1 MKKINM
7 HEELFDSRI
16 GANRPIIIDI
26 EKAEQAARDKLS
38 RAETLDDKISALQEI
53 SVIYAYDERHE
64 EALDLV
70 EKYID
75 CENDLAF
82 KIELVLVQGKMSEQ
96 IGDYDRAIKY
106 YQKALG
112 YGLQEE
118 VDYYFI
124 YNNLGYCNNFK
135 EDFKKAE
142 KCCLEAIG
150 IDRKRYNAWKNLGV
164 SMECRGR
171 YRAAAKYFM
180 LAANLSKGETRSMM
194 HLLRLLKRRPELRQE
209 MPSLVAE
216 LKNGHSGII

>member
-26 EKAEQAARDKLS
+26 EKAEQAARDRLS

-75 CENDLAF
+75 CEKDLAF
-82 KIELVLVQGKMSEQ
+82 KIELVLVQGKLSEQ

-112 YGLQEE
+112 YGLQED

-142 KCCLEAIG
+142 KCCLKAIR

-171 YRAAAKYFM
+171 YRESAKYFM

-194 HLLRLLKRRPELRQE
+194 HLHRLLKRRPELRQE